1 VKKVYYIIY
10 DMDEE
15 HYRLCFRYDDEDI
28 DKEVLVVDTKIGGI
42 KNKET
47 AVLVRDALNAF
58 TPETPQT

>member
-1 VKKVYYIIY
+1 
-10 DMDEE
+10 MDEE